1 MIDLEGGLAEQCI
14 VCCGF
19 TGGAVACFEGMQ
31 APISKM
37 PISTGIQMAR
47 TIVLDRSEL
56 KKICRAVMLE
66 SSPKVAIR
74 NPPSQLAEGVEERP
88 GEDARGVGRLEG
100 NDATQPT

>member
-37 PISTGIQMAR
+37 PISMGIQIAR
-47 TIVLDRSEL
+47 TIILERSEL

-66 SSPKVAIR
+66 SSPKGAIR

-88 GEDARGVGRLEG
+88 GEDVRVLGTA
-100 NDATQPT
+100 